1 MHLLYLADLFFI
13 CRGIDPFGHLSG
25 NVVRGPTITGCFP
38 DLVVV
43 DHAIGEVNYFQIVNW
58 LVQIVEVP

>member
-1 MHLLYLADLFFI
+1 M
-13 CRGIDPFGHLSG
+13 DPFGHLPG

-58 LVQIVEVP
+58 LVQIIKVTKHV